1 MVKILYLPKWKH
13 CRVFL
18 FFIFIFLSTRTT
30 ASKATSDDD
39 KINNNTTGK
48 TSKLYS
54 ILWFITDNFEFQY
67 LHKKELTR
75 GYVYYGISNG
85 LCLFSFLLSQN
96 NVRLGLFNLHFNVI
110 RWVTTS
116 IRYYKDMYYD
126 KLVKKGIGKFMK
138 SLYYSALFYNLLMSF
153 CLISVEIYK
162 CINIRMLS
170 IVNLIAYIL
179 DKKHKSENTNTIYN
193 QLNETYYCYIHFC
206 RQYQN
211 DKNIRTPFP
220 NRHVNVDKRYKVCSN
235 TSPLYLILFIKIEID
250 IKTLIE
256 LIYHIKQRFNIGLF
270 HNKQ

>member
-1 MVKILYLPKWKH
+1 MVEILYLSKWKH

-18 FFIFIFLSTRTT
+18 FFIFIFLSTVTT

-67 LHKKELTR
+67 GHKKELTC

-153 CLISVEIYK
+153 CLISVEVV
-162 CINIRMLS
+162 L
-170 IVNLIAYIL
+170 
-179 DKKHKSENTNTIYN
+179 
-193 QLNETYYCYIHFC
+193 Q
-206 RQYQN
+206 
-211 DKNIRTPFP
+211 
-220 NRHVNVDKRYKVCSN
+220 VNVS
-235 TSPLYLILFIKIEID
+235 F
-250 IKTLIE
+250 
-256 LIYHIKQRFNIGLF
+256 
-270 HNKQ
+270 